1 MDPSRAARGR
11 GHGRLQPGRHRRR
24 TQRRTGRPGRLR
36 GLRARGRR
44 GSRPSPGGTPSAAD
58 RALRGVARRG
68 RRVHG
73 PGVGPYGRR
82 RNRLLRVRTCGRGGL
97 RGARGSRTAAPG
109 TAIAVGHRVRSRRG
123 RGGDGRACPRRDRL
137 AAASR
142 RHRGRRAA
150 VAGGGRHGRRLR
162 VLVHGHAADR
172 RGARHAL
179 LRPHPGRRRRN
190 RAARRNGLL
199 RGRPGRRQ
207 RPRGCRSRPGIGC
220 VGAASAPV
228 SGCRRG

>member
-1 MDPSRAARGR
+1 MGPTRTARGHR
-11 GHGRLQPGRHRRR
+11 HGRLQPGRHRRR
-24 TQRRTGRPGRLR
+24 TRRRTGRPGRLR
-36 GLRARGRR
+36 GLRPRGRR
-44 GSRPSPGGTPSAAD
+44 DPRPASGGTSSPQD
-58 RALRGVARRG
+58 RALRGVARRR
-68 RRVHG
+68 RRVHR

-97 RGARGSRTAAPG
+97 RGARGARAATPG
-109 TAIAVGHRVRSRRG
+109 AAVVVGHRVRCGRD
-123 RGGDGRACPRRDRL
+123 RGGDGRAAPRRDRL
-137 AAASR
+137 AAAPR
-142 RHRGRRAA
+142 CHRGRRAA

-162 VLVHGHAADR
+162 VLVHGPAADR

-179 LRPHPGRRRRN
+179 LRPHPGRGGRN

-207 RPRGCRSRPGIGC
+207 RPRRRRSGPGSRC
-220 VGAASAPV
+220 VDAVPTPV

>member
-1 MDPSRAARGR
+1 MGPSRAPRGR

-24 TQRRTGRPGRLR
+24 TQRRTGRPRRLR
-36 GLRARGRR
+36 GLRSRSGRDP
-44 GSRPSPGGTPSAAD
+44 RPLPGRTPSTTD
-58 RALRGVARRG
+58 RALRGVTRR
-68 RRVHG
+68 RRRLHG

-82 RNRLLRVRTCGRGGL
+82 RNRLLRVLTRGRGGL

-123 RGGDGRACPRRDRL
+123 RGGDGRAGPGRNRL
-137 AAASR
+137 AAAPG

-150 VAGGGRHGRRLR
+150 VAGGGCHGRRLR
-162 VLVHGHAADR
+162 VLVHGRAADR

-179 LRPHPGRRRRN
+179 LRPHPGRRRRY

-199 RGRPGRRQ
+199 RGRPGRRK

-220 VGAASAPV
+220 VGAAAAPV

>member
-1 MDPSRAARGR
+1 MGPSRTARGR
-11 GHGRLQPGRHRRR
+11 RHGRLQPGRHRRR

-36 GLRARGRR
+36 GLRPRGRR
-44 GSRPSPGGTPSAAD
+44 GPRPPPGRTPATAD
-58 RALRGVARRG
+58 RALRGVARRRG
-68 RRVHG
+68 RVRG
-73 PGVGPYGRR
+73 PGMGPYGRR

-109 TAIAVGHRVRSRRG
+109 TTIAVGHRVRARRG
-123 RGGDGRACPRRDRL
+123 RGGDGRTRPRRDRL
-137 AAASR
+137 AAAPR

-179 LRPHPGRRRRN
+179 LRPHPGRRRRY

-207 RPRGCRSRPGIGC
+207 RPRRRRSGPGIGR
-220 VGAASAPV
+220 VGAVPAPV